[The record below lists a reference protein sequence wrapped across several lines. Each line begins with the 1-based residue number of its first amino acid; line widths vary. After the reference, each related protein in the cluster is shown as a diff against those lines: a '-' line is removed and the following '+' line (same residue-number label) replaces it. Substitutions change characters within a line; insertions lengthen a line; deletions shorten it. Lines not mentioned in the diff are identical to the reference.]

1 MRWGRGEP
9 GQATVEVVLVLP
21 IVVMLGLVV
30 AQLGLVTLDALL
42 LHHAVREA
50 ARAAAVDPDPGVA
63 SAAGRGASSLD
74 VGRLSIELGGGR
86 REGDTLLVVGRYRS
100 PTEVPLV
107 GWMVDDVSLE
117 ASAAMRVE

>member
-1 MRWGRGEP
+1 MGRGRGQP

-21 IVVMLGLVV
+21 LVVLLGLVV

-63 SAAGRGASSLD
+63 AAAGRGASSLD
-74 VGRLSIELGGGR
+74 AGRLSIQLGGGR
-86 REGDTLLVVGRYRS
+86 SEGDTLVVTGRYRS
-100 PTEVPLV
+100 PTEVPMV
-107 GWMVDDVSLE
+107 GWMVDEVELSAT
-117 ASAAMRVE
+117 ASMRVE